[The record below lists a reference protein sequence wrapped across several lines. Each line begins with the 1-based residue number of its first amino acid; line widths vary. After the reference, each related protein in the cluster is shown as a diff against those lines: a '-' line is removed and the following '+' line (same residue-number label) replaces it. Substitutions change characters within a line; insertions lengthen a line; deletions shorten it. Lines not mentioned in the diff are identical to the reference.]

1 MSHNYDFTVLP
12 DITEASWKR
21 KLFSPTVK
29 KTAAGLVAWEAA
41 FYGIEWG
48 LDKYLDKA
56 KDKATKEMLEKD
68 SGTGIKEYK
77 EPPSVSFY
85 YVIEKRSRPTHT

>member
-1 MSHNYDFTVLP
+1 M
-12 DITEASWKR
+12 KR
-21 KLFSPTVK
+21 
-29 KTAAGLVAWEAA
+29 TAASLVAWEGA

-56 KDKATKEMLEKD
+56 KDKAAKEMLDKKD

-77 EPPSVSFY
+77 EPPSVSF
-85 YVIEKRSRPTHT
+85 